1 MKKLRWAI
9 KGKGKCESACVIY
22 FWKVSENEIW
32 LLTIYGKSERDT
44 IPGHILKQIA
54 EEIKNV

>member
-1 MKKLRWAI
+1 MR
-9 KGKGKCESACVIY
+9 GKGKRGGARVIY
-22 FWKVSENEIW
+22 FWKASEGEIW